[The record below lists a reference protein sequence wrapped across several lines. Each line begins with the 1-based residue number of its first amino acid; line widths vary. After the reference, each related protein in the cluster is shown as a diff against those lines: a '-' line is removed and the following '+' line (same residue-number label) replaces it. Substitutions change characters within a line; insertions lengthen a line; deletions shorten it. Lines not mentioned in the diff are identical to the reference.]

1 MTTVQD
7 VQRADR
13 LPPEEPASGPT
24 TRDDLSDGRSAAPA
38 VERTALGRHFV
49 EQLLSE
55 ALDAAARERGGPPN
69 RVVDWPAIWASAQ
82 DAETRE
88 QSEGRVV
95 LTAFRAALA
104 LTGQREIGPD
114 ASEVT
119 GVVLLDRALVPEPK
133 LPPFVAP
140 AFPAPVLVPAVSP
153 LVLAPAVPP
162 PVGLRPGPAPI
173 TAAQTDSE
181 PTAGSDELRS
191 LRRRETLATAFGWI
205 RNIGLFAILFAAW
218 QVWGTG
224 IAQHQA
230 QASLATQFRSHVHHI
245 TPPSASGPHLI
256 GADVRIAEP
265 AEGSP
270 VARIQIPKIG
280 LDQYVVEGTAE
291 GDLAKGP
298 GHYVGTALPGQAGNI
313 AIAGHRTTYGAPFNN
328 LDQLTPADQ
337 ILLTSASGEQLDY
350 VVTQPPRA
358 VPPNDV
364 AVLAG
369 FGDNRL
375 TLTTCNPRFSASQR
389 LVVVALLRET
399 AGSGPVTAPKTSTS
413 TAVGKPGRLRHIP
426 SGGSVEW
433 NLLYLPGV
441 LAVLGVMVLLGL
453 AHKRSAAFL
462 GSWGRWLILVPI
474 WAAATYLL
482 FGLLTSFL
490 PATL

>member
-1 MTTVQD
+1 MTTVEA

-13 LPPEEPASGPT
+13 LPPDEPASGANT
-24 TRDDLSDGRSAAPA
+24 GEGLSDGRSPTTP
-38 VERTALGRHFV
+38 VEQTALGRHFV
-49 EQLLSE
+49 EQMLND
-55 ALDAAARERGGPPN
+55 ALDAASRDRGGPPN
-69 RVVDWPAIWASAQ
+69 RVVDWPAIWGSAQ
-82 DAETRE
+82 GAETRE

-95 LTAFRAALA
+95 LTAFRAAFA
-104 LTGQREIGPD
+104 LTQQRDIGTD
-114 ASEVT
+114 SSEVT
-119 GVVLLDRALVPEPK
+119 GIALLDRPLAPEPK
-133 LPPFVAP
+133 LPLFVAP
-140 AFPAPVLVPAVSP
+140 AVLPTVP
-153 LVLAPAVPP
+153 APAVPL
-162 PVGLRPGPAPI
+162 PVGRRPRPAPI
-173 TAAQTDSE
+173 TTIQTDSV
-181 PTAGSDELRS
+181 PTPSSEELRG
-191 LRRRETLATAFGWI
+191 LRRRETLATAFGWT

-218 QVWGTG
+218 QIWGTG

-230 QASLATQFRSHVHHI
+230 QASLAAQFGSHVHHI
-245 TPPSASGPHLI
+245 TPPSASGPQLK
-256 GADVRIAEP
+256 GANVRIAEP

-313 AIAGHRTTYGAPFNN
+313 AIVGHRTTYGAPFNN
-328 LDQLTPADQ
+328 LDQLAPADQ

-350 VVTQPPRA
+350 VVTEPPRA

-364 AVLAG
+364 AVLAP

-389 LVVVALLRET
+389 LVVVALLREA
-399 AGSGPVTAPKTSTS
+399 AGSGPVSAPKTATS
-413 TAVGKPGRLRHIP
+413 TAVGRPGRLRHIP

-474 WAAATYLL
+474 WAAVTYLL